1 MGFSVQHQNLV
12 MSSFILWL
20 QNLLINKGGYT
31 NIGARFYEGTQT
43 YSGYRAFYAAQKP
56 IIFDNSYIGPSIMTG
71 VYFNNSYLTLG
82 MSGFAGVDYLRSAVY
97 FTGSN
102 TPSFTNAIISGNYSV
117 LDYNVMFP
125 APDATLIFEGKYEL
139 RPKTSLNNA
148 NVTGLKSNEI
158 AFPVVLCRS
167 ESFSNKPFEF
177 GGTDLTTTNIGCY
190 IFSDNL
196 YSFDALRSILVDEKT
211 NYFSILSTGDLPT
224 TNINALKNGQLY
236 SYTGKAALQGQI
248 GSGSAAYINDVIITD
263 FNRRGFFAEAQSLS
277 NDVYFGIAEF
287 EIHKPRLT

>member
-1 MGFSVQHQNLV
+1 MPFSPTHQNLV

-20 QNLLINKGGYT
+20 QNLLIKKEGYT
-31 NIGARFYEGTQT
+31 NIGAKFYEGNQT
-43 YSGYRAFYAAQKP
+43 YSGYRSFYAAQKP
-56 IIFDNSYIGPSIMTG
+56 IIFDNSYSGPNIMTG
-71 VYFNNSYLTLG
+71 IYFNNSYLTLG
-82 MSGFAGVDYLRSAVY
+82 TSGFAGVDYLRSAVY

-102 TPSFTNAIISGNYSV
+102 TPSFTNAVISGNYSV

-125 APDATLIFEGKYEL
+125 APDAALIFEGKYEL
-139 RPKTSLNNA
+139 RPKTSLNSA
-148 NVTGLKSNEI
+148 NITGLKSNEI
-158 AFPVVLCRS
+158 PFPVILCRS
-167 ESFSNKPFEF
+167 ETFSNKGWCF

-190 IFSDNL
+190 VFSDNL

-263 FNRRGFFAEAQSLS
+263 FNRRGFFQEVQNLS
-277 NDVYFGIAEF
+277 SDVYFGIVEF
-287 EIHKPRLT
+287 EVSKPRLT